1 MLTELAVRNFA
12 VIEETRLSLGAGL
25 NVVTGETGAGKS
37 LLVDALSFVLG
48 GPVDRGV
55 IRAGA
60 ATASVDAVFRLPS
73 SLTELRAALAEV
85 GHEPDE
91 DGTLVLSRETHRE
104 GNTVSRLNGRAVPVR
119 VAREVGERLVD
130 IHGQGQHLA
139 LFDSGFQLAVLD
151 AFGGLQAKRD
161 GVARA
166 VAEVRRVEAEMSRVV
181 SDAHRVAERSDLLR
195 FQAGEIR
202 AADLKPGEEAALT
215 EERDVLANARAVQEA
230 CAAAYELLYDAG
242 SNASDLL
249 AQAVQA
255 LRRALGPLRTL
266 APSIDALE
274 QSAAQIEDAARE
286 IRGYAESLESDP
298 ARLGE
303 IEDRL
308 ELVRRLKRK
317 YGGGEEATLAF
328 AADAERQLAEVE
340 HADDRRIELEAGL
353 DEARLRAGGLAWE
366 LSQRRRDAA
375 AALDGETAAQ
385 LADLDLGRVRFT
397 TEVAQTPD
405 GDGLPWGPGPE
416 RYAFTADGVDRVE
429 FRVETNPGEGAKPLD
444 RVASGGETSR
454 IMLAVTVALHGAA
467 PTPTVAFD
475 EIDAGIGARAG
486 EVVGRKLWLLAR
498 DAQVLCVTHL
508 PQIAAF
514 ADRHFRVEKAELD
527 ARTYASAAQLGD
539 DARLG
544 EIAEML
550 GGRRSSELDA
560 AAARMLDAAQ
570 AAKQAASSHS
580 PEAERR
586 G

>member
-1 MLTELAVRNFA
+1 M
-12 VIEETRLSLGAGL
+12 
-25 NVVTGETGAGKS
+25 TGETGAGKS

-60 ATASVDAVFRLPS
+60 ATASVDAVFRLPP
-73 SLTELRAALAEV
+73 SLTELRAALAEL

-139 LFDSGFQLAVLD
+139 LFDPGFQLAVLD

-161 GVARA
+161 AVARA
-166 VAEVRRVEAEMSRVV
+166 VAEVRDVEAEMSRLM

-215 EERDVLANARAVQEA
+215 EERDVLANARAIQEA

-255 LRRALGPLRTL
+255 LRRAPGPLRTL

-274 QSAAQIEDAARE
+274 QSAAQIDDAARE
-286 IRGYAESLESDP
+286 IRGYVESLESDP

-317 YGGGEEATLAF
+317 YGGGEEAALAF
-328 AADAERQLAEVE
+328 AADAERQLAEEE
-340 HADDRRIELEAGL
+340 HADRRTSRPGSIASMREGWPGSSRSDAATPRRRSTAKPPRSWRTLTSAAFASQPRSRKLPTAMACLAGRVRTATRSL
-353 DEARLRAGGLAWE
+353 PTASTVEFAESGRGGQAARPSGAAGETADHAGGD
-366 LSQRRRDAA
+366 RRDA
-375 AALDGETAAQ
+375 DG
-385 LADLDLGRVRFT
+385 GVR
-397 TEVAQTPD
+397 
-405 GDGLPWGPGPE
+405 
-416 RYAFTADGVDRVE
+416 
-429 FRVETNPGEGAKPLD
+429 
-444 RVASGGETSR
+444 
-454 IMLAVTVALHGAA
+454 
-467 PTPTVAFD
+467 
-475 EIDAGIGARAG
+475 
-486 EVVGRKLWLLAR
+486 R
-498 DAQVLCVTHL
+498 D
-508 PQIAAF
+508 
-514 ADRHFRVEKAELD
+514 
-527 ARTYASAAQLGD
+527 
-539 DARLG
+539 
-544 EIAEML
+544 
-550 GGRRSSELDA
+550 
-560 AAARMLDAAQ
+560 
-570 AAKQAASSHS
+570 
-580 PEAERR
+580 
-586 G
+586 

>member
-12 VIEETRLSLGAGL
+12 VIEETRLALGAGL

-73 SLTELRAALAEV
+73 SLTELRAALAEL

-161 GVARA
+161 AVARA
-166 VAEVRRVEAEMSRVV
+166 VAEVRRVEAEMSRLM

-215 EERDVLANARAVQEA
+215 EERDVLANARAIQEA

-255 LRRALGPLRTL
+255 LRRAPGPLRTL

-317 YGGGEEATLAF
+317 YGGGEEAALAF
-328 AADAERQLAEVE
+328 AAG
-340 HADDRRIELEAGL
+340 RR
-353 DEARLRAGGLAWE
+353 
-366 LSQRRRDAA
+366 
-375 AALDGETAAQ
+375 
-385 LADLDLGRVRFT
+385 
-397 TEVAQTPD
+397 
-405 GDGLPWGPGPE
+405 
-416 RYAFTADGVDRVE
+416 
-429 FRVETNPGEGAKPLD
+429 
-444 RVASGGETSR
+444 
-454 IMLAVTVALHGAA
+454 A
-467 PTPTVAFD
+467 PTR
-475 EIDAGIGARAG
+475 GGGAHGRPAHQARGRA
-486 EVVGRKLWLLAR
+486 R
-498 DAQVLCVTHL
+498 
-508 PQIAAF
+508 
-514 ADRHFRVEKAELD
+514 
-527 ARTYASAAQLGD
+527 
-539 DARLG
+539 
-544 EIAEML
+544 
-550 GGRRSSELDA
+550 
-560 AAARMLDAAQ
+560 
-570 AAKQAASSHS
+570 
-580 PEAERR
+580 
-586 G
+586 